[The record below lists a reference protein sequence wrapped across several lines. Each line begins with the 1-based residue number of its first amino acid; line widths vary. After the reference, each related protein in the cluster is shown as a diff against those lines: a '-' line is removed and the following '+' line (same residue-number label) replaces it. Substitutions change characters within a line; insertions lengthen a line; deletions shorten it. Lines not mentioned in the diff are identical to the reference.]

1 MRADKSFLRNLA
13 GGLRLVTL
21 LPVDDRHFTPSI
33 RQAVF
38 LGALAGLIW
47 LGFDRWTSAGDVSF
61 AWNSV
66 AQLAWLAVVVVCT
79 LLLLSPAGRSPDK
92 AALAFT
98 AAAAALPGVFLIV
111 LPWLHF
117 AADTS
122 LRRWAG
128 YVAALLCVLYLYRIV
143 RRVLHGSVP
152 VAIVAAFGVVIA
164 TQLVFNKSVGRR
176 PELWRAMEDADVTRL
191 AQARANEDAMF
202 GQAAKIDAA
211 VAGLAPQTSGKT
223 DVFFVGFAGDGAQT
237 VFANEV
243 AFARAAFGT
252 KLDLRDRAVQLVNS
266 SAGDATT
273 PRASGAGIRYALA
286 QVGRRMNVDED
297 VLILFLTSHGTKS
310 GMLAVRQPGWPL
322 VDVSPAALDE
332 ALREA
337 GIKWRIVIVSAC
349 YSGGFIDAL
358 DDEHSLVVT
367 AARADRQSFG
377 CRDDRELTYFGEA
390 LLRDALPPSHSL
402 QEAIDRARTLVA
414 EREGAED
421 VTPSEPQTF
430 VGEKMR
436 RKLEELD
443 FDSGERAFSAN
454 AASSREA
461 QSPVSSLR
469 EHTNP

>member
-1 MRADKSFLRNLA
+1 MRSDKSFLRNLS
-13 GGLRLVTL
+13 GGLRLVTFM
-21 LPVDDRHFTPSI
+21 PIDDRHFMPSI

-47 LGFDRWTSAGDVSF
+47 LVFDRWTSAGDVVF

-79 LLLLSPAGRSPDK
+79 LLLLSPAGRSPDN

-98 AAAAALPGVFLIV
+98 AVAAALPFLFLIL
-111 LPWLHF
+111 LPLLHF
-117 AADTS
+117 VADQVP
-122 LRRWAG
+122 RRWTALS
-128 YVAALLCVLYLYRIV
+128 VAALCAVLLYRLV
-143 RRVLHGSVP
+143 HRVLRGSVA
-152 VAIVAAFGVVIA
+152 VAVVAALGVVVA
-164 TQLVFNKSVGRR
+164 TLLVFNKSVGKR
-176 PELWRAMEDADVTRL
+176 PELWRATEDADVTRL

-202 GQAAKIDAA
+202 GQAGKIDAA
-211 VAGLAPQTSGKT
+211 VATLAPQKTGKT

-243 AFARAAFGT
+243 AVARAAFGT
-252 KLDLRDRAVQLVNS
+252 KLDLRDRAVELVNS
-266 SAGDATT
+266 SEGDAAA

-322 VDVSPAALDE
+322 VDVSPTALDE
-332 ALREA
+332 ALRDA

-436 RKLEELD
+436 GKLKELS
-443 FDSGERAFSAN
+443 FDSAGTFSAQQ
-454 AASSREA
+454 R
-461 QSPVSSLR
+461 
-469 EHTNP
+469 